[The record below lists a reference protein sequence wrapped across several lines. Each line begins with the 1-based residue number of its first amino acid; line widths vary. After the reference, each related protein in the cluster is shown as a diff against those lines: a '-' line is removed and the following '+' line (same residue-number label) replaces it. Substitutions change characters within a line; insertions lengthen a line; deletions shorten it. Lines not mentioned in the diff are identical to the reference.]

1 MMLVS
6 AVIRP
11 CRLGDVQQA
20 LLGIGAECVAVTQ
33 VEGFGRQKGH
43 AVQYQ
48 GAEYLADSIPKVRID
63 AIVSDEMTRD
73 VADALIRAART
84 NRIGDGKIFLF
95 RLGAMP
101 GAARNDASYDQRHKP
116 TIQEKIV

>member
-63 AIVSDEMTRD
+63 AIVSESAMARFSCSVSAQCPARPETMPRTTRD
-73 VADALIRAART
+73 T
-84 NRIGDGKIFLF
+84 NRQSRK
-95 RLGAMP
+95 R
-101 GAARNDASYDQRHKP
+101 SYDHTRSA
-116 TIQEKIV
+116 